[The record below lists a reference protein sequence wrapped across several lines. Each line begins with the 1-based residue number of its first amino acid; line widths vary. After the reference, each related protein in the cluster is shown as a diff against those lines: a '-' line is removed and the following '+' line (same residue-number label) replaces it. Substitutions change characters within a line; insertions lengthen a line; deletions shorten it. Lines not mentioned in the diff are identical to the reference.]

1 MATSDS
7 EDFES
12 ADEEV
17 EVEGDRTALRSAMKD
32 KESDE
37 HSRKE
42 DCDNK
47 KEKDLVRLI
56 RNEIET
62 VELQEDAPV
71 CKKDAEAFDTHNN
84 IDKLDNAHLG
94 AGSNVNISNEACT
107 KYETKDR
114 QRGGHVKR
122 QQKPRE
128 PKSSGSVRKLGTKIS
143 SSVSYTSSES
153 ESEKAK
159 RDLLVS
165 EKCEKTSDGAFADTC
180 DETEGT
186 SIQSPSC
193 RMENMEQDLG
203 KLSVDSREH
212 DRAPVLENLPQPA
225 SEKVCGSNL

>member
-17 EVEGDRTALRSAMKD
+17 EVEGHHTALCSAMKD
-32 KESDE
+32 KESDA

-47 KEKDLVRLI
+47 KEKDLVHCI
-56 RNEIET
+56 RNETET

-71 CKKDAEAFDTHNN
+71 CKKDAEAFDSHNN
-84 IDKLDNAHLG
+84 IDKLDSAHLG
-94 AGSNVNISNEACT
+94 VGSNVNISNEACT
-107 KYETKDR
+107 KYETKNR

-128 PKSSGSVRKLGTKIS
+128 PKSSGPVRKLGTKIS

-159 RDLLVS
+159 KVLLVP
-165 EKCEKTSDGAFADTC
+165 EECEKTSSGACADTC
-180 DETEGT
+180 DETEGK
-186 SIQSPSC
+186 SIQSPSY
-193 RMENMEQDLG
+193 RMENLEQDLG

-212 DRAPVLENLPQPA
+212 DVAPVQENLPQPA
-225 SEKVCGSNL
+225 SEKVCANNL